1 MATQH
6 VHDDSFADHSTLRPD
21 LVERLLRPKSV
32 AILGVSARGGS
43 PGRAV
48 AGLLDQNGF
57 AGEVH
62 LVGRNG
68 GEVDGRAILTNPAD
82 LPPGIDLAVLTLPAA
97 AVPEAIEACIERQ
110 MGAAVVFASGF
121 AEAGEESRGAQDAL
135 SRRVQTAGL
144 GVAGPNC
151 LGFTNYIDR
160 IDVGFVPVPPIRAV
174 DTRHLPA
181 VAIVAQSGG
190 LMGHACW
197 ALEARNLPIAYRL
210 STGNEAGLGLPDY
223 IAFMAA
229 DPSVSVIAVYAE
241 QIRRPAAFIEA
252 AKRAR
257 EAGKS
262 IVLYH
267 TGRGAKAQQAAAS
280 HTGAL
285 ASDYGVMAVLC
296 AHAGV
301 LVTDTLET
309 WIDATEMLAR
319 YPEPPVL
326 DPAVMTTSGAFCA
339 IAHDCFE
346 ELGIDLPALSPE
358 SEAALRPR
366 LPEFTPPKNP
376 LDLTTQV
383 ISDIP
388 LTADAL
394 RVLIAD
400 PTIGSIAVA
409 VPALGPDAVRWL
421 TPFVDVVA
429 GSTKPVLLTALGEDA
444 PMPRDFE
451 ILARES
457 GLLLSRSPERALRT
471 IAAVTLHGRSLERKP
486 PVLAP
491 LAPAALQPLRPGVQ
505 PEWRSKDI
513 LAAAGIDRPVGGLAT
528 NPEEAI
534 GIADRIGYPVV
545 LKVQASALAHKTEIG
560 GVMLN
565 LPDEAAVRAAYDD
578 LIVRV
583 EKAKPG
589 TKLDGILVE
598 TMAAKGLELAVGAKR
613 DAQWGPV
620 LLVGLGGI
628 MVEALKDI
636 RLVPPDLAPADIV
649 VELRRLKAA
658 KLLDAFRGMA
668 ARDVDAVAHIVSLIG
683 QLMLARPDIVEI
695 DVNPLLVF
703 ADGEGAIALDALLVT
718 EESVA

>member
-1 MATQH
+1 MATH
-6 VHDDSFADHSTLRPD
+6 HANIMSFADPSELRPD

-32 AILGVSARGGS
+32 AILGVSARDGS

-68 GEVDGRAILTNPAD
+68 GEADGRAILADPAD
-82 LPPGIDLAVLTLPAA
+82 LPQGIDLAVLTLPAG
-97 AVPEAIEACIERQ
+97 AVPDAIDACIERQ
-110 MGAAVVFASGF
+110 VGAAVVFASGF

-135 SRRVQTAGL
+135 SRRVQEAGL

-151 LGFTNYIDR
+151 LGFTNYVDR
-160 IDVGFVPVPPIRAV
+160 IDIGFVPVPPIRAV
-174 DTRHLPA
+174 STQQLPA

-210 STGNEAGLGLPDY
+210 STGNEAGLGVPDY
-223 IAFMAA
+223 IAFMAD
-229 DPSVSVIAVYAE
+229 DPAVSVIAVYAE
-241 QIRRPAAFIEA
+241 QIRKPAAFIEA

-257 EAGKS
+257 QAGKS
-262 IVLYH
+262 IILYH

-280 HTGAL
+280 HTGAM

-296 AHAGV
+296 AQAGV
-301 LVTDTLET
+301 LVTDTLEA
-309 WIDATEMLAR
+309 WIDCTEMLAR

-346 ELGIDLPALSPE
+346 ELGIELPALSPQ

-383 ISDIP
+383 ISDLP

-394 RVLIAD
+394 RVLVGD

-409 VPALGPDAVRWL
+409 VPALGPDAARWL

-429 GSTKPVLLTALGEDA
+429 GSSKPVLLTALGEDA
-444 PMPRDFE
+444 PLPADFAK
-451 ILARES
+451 LARES

-471 IAAVTLHGRSLERKP
+471 IAAVTHHGRALKRKAVTP
-486 PVLAP
+486 KP
-491 LAPAALQPLRPGVQ
+491 LAQAAMGALRPGVN
-505 PEWRSKDI
+505 PEWLSKDI
-513 LAAAGIDRPVGGLAT
+513 LAAAGIGRPAGGLAT
-528 NPEEAI
+528 SLDEAA
-534 GIADRIGYPVV
+534 GIATRIGYPVV
-545 LKVQASALAHKTEIG
+545 LKVQAAELAHKTEIG
-560 GVMLN
+560 GVKLN
-565 LPDEAAVRAAYDD
+565 LADEDAVRAAYEE
-578 LIVRV
+578 LVTRV
-583 EKAKPG
+583 EDARPG

-598 TMAAKGLELAVGAKR
+598 KMAAKGLELVVGAKR

-620 LLVGLGGI
+620 LLVGLGGV
-628 MVEALKDI
+628 MVEALKDV
-636 RLVPPDLAPADIV
+636 RLLPPDLAPADIV
-649 VELRRLKAA
+649 AELRQLKAA
-658 KLLDAFRGMA
+658 KLLDAFRGTP
-668 ARDVDAVAHIVSLIG
+668 ARDVDAVAEIVSAIG
-683 QLMLARPDIVEI
+683 RLMLARPEIVEI

-703 ADGEGAIALDALLVT
+703 AQGEGAIALDALLVAM
-718 EESVA
+718 ESEA